1 MCDQEFIISSKI
13 VPKKIPE
20 VKLAI
25 DHLMEL
31 KNRMDISKLISTFDR
46 GYASLELMVSTEVLG
61 SKYVIRLRKDTFKNK
76 INKMES
82 NDGIIEINIGKR
94 LLDKIEDKKLRKK
107 AEKLGRIKI
116 RIVKIELK
124 TGEIEILATNL
135 TNDEFTLAE
144 LKSLYKKRWD
154 IETGFDRLKN
164 YIRIENFSGRSK
176 KIIEQDFYA
185 NIFVYK
191 CLYLH

>member
-1 MCDQEFIISSKI
+1 
-13 VPKKIPE
+13 
-20 VKLAI
+20 
-25 DHLMEL
+25 
-31 KNRMDISKLISTFDR
+31 
-46 GYASLELMVSTEVLG
+46 MVSTEVLG

-144 LKSLYKKRWD
+144 LKSLYK
-154 IETGFDRLKN
+154 I
-164 YIRIENFSGRSK
+164 
-176 KIIEQDFYA
+176 
-185 NIFVYK
+185 V
-191 CLYLH
+191 